1 MFTKFNTTQNGGEF
15 PLVIKHL
22 GYMLRHNISNF
33 YAVLF
38 LQSVFAFVMDIF
50 LNSRRWSS
58 ILNVGGS
65 QFVAVFYQNTHQS
78 MLTYSL
84 LMIFITA
91 ITMFNREE
99 RSACYAM
106 PCTPQV
112 ETWAKGLFLLVH
124 IAFTTFFAVLHFQ
137 AQRLIAYMVYG
148 PENILNINFFYTPI
162 QLLEL
167 AAALFFFGL
176 MAAGVGHL
184 LGALFYLKARWVLSF
199 AGAMAVLAA
208 GMILSKTIAQAV
220 VAAAAAMAT
229 FYFNESNMVLFG
241 VKCAATGLAAFA
253 LTLPVVNRGEVKR
266 V

>member
-1 MFTKFNTTQNGGEF
+1 MFTKFNTAQSGREF

-22 GYMLRHNISNF
+22 GCMLRRNISNF

-112 ETWAKGLFLLVH
+112 ETWAKEICLNMKISIFYHIFCSAAFSGPAAHSLYGIWAGKYTERQFLLYPRPAVGVGSGPLFLWPYGCRGGPSPWR
-124 IAFTTFFAVLHFQ
+124 TVLLKSRVGF
-137 AQRLIAYMVYG
+137 
-148 PENILNINFFYTPI
+148 ILCRGNGSSGCRDDFI
-162 QLLEL
+162 QNHSP
-167 AAALFFFGL
+167 GC
-176 MAAGVGHL
+176 GCCCGSH
-184 LGALFYLKARWVLSF
+184 G
-199 AGAMAVLAA
+199 
-208 GMILSKTIAQAV
+208 
-220 VAAAAAMAT
+220 
-229 FYFNESNMVLFG
+229 NVLF
-241 VKCAATGLAAFA
+241 
-253 LTLPVVNRGEVKR
+253 
-266 V
+266 